1 MAVIMDNGV
10 LPASKDCAAEA
21 IYEGKVY
28 TYDAYGRMTVA
39 TSVSATAYAVAI
51 CSSYKANGD
60 AKTMAAGEGHPFAM
74 LGSNMLVHCYSAN
87 SETYEVGA
95 AVYLAAVD
103 GAVSTAATTT
113 GTVCIGTYEGMDH
126 LVTTAEGD
134 LVAVRLDRAPGA
146 TA

>member
-1 MAVIMDNGV
+1 MAVILDNGV
-10 LPASKDCAAEA
+10 LPASKDCAAEV

-28 TYDAYGRMTVA
+28 KYNSSGRMTVITGKTDLA
-39 TSVSATAYAVAI
+39 QAVAI

-87 SETYEVGA
+87 SVTYEVGA
-95 AVYLAAVD
+95 AVYLDAVD
-103 GAVSTAATTT
+103 GAVSTATTT

-126 LVTTAEGD
+126 LVTTAVGD

>member
-10 LPASKDCAAEA
+10 LPASKDCANEV

-28 TYDAYGRMTVA
+28 TYDSSGRMTVA
-39 TSVSATAYAVAI
+39 TNVSATAYAVAI

-87 SETYEVGA
+87 SVTYEVGA
-95 AVYLAAVD
+95 AVYLDAVD
-103 GAVSTAATTT
+103 GAVSTATTT

>member
-1 MAVIMDNGV
+1 MAVILDNGV
-10 LPASKDCAAEA
+10 LPASKDCANEI

-28 TYDAYGRMTVA
+28 TYDNDGRMTV
-39 TSVSATAYAVAI
+39 TTGVSATAYAVAI

-87 SETYEVGA
+87 SETYAVGA
-95 AVYLAAVD
+95 AVYLAAVN
-103 GAVSTAATTT
+103 GAVSATSSS
-113 GTVCIGTYEGMDH
+113 GTVCIGTYEGIDD

>member
-1 MAVIMDNGV
+1 MAVILDNGV

-28 TYDAYGRMTVA
+28 KYDSSGRMTVA
-39 TSVSATAYAVAI
+39 TDVSATAYAVAI

-74 LGSNMLVHCYSAN
+74 LGSNMLVHCYSAI
-87 SETYEVGA
+87 SETYTVGA
-95 AVYLAAVD
+95 AVYLDAVD
-103 GAVSTAATTT
+103 GAVSTASTT
-113 GTVCIGTYEGMDH
+113 GTICIGTYEGMDD
-126 LVTTAEGD
+126 LVTTAVGD

>member
-1 MAVIMDNGV
+1 MAVILDNGV

-28 TYDAYGRMTVA
+28 TYDSSGRMTVA
-39 TSVSATAYAVAI
+39 TDVSATAYAVAI

-60 AKTMAAGEGHPFAM
+60 AKTMTAGEGHPFAM

-87 SETYEVGA
+87 SVTYAVGA
-95 AVYLAAVD
+95 AVYLDAVD
-103 GAVSTAATTT
+103 GAVSTATTT
-113 GTVCIGTYEGMDH
+113 GTVCIGTYEGIDD
-126 LVTTAEGD
+126 LVTTAVGD

>member
-28 TYDAYGRMTVA
+28 KYDSSGRMTVA
-39 TSVSATAYAVAI
+39 TDVSATAYAVAI

-74 LGSNMLVHCYSAN
+74 LGSNMLVHCYSAI
-87 SETYEVGA
+87 SATYAVGA
-95 AVYLAAVD
+95 AVYLDAVD
-103 GAVSTAATTT
+103 GAVSTASTS
-113 GTVCIGTYEGMDH
+113 GTICIGTYEGMDD
-126 LVTTAEGD
+126 LVTTAVGD

>member
-39 TSVSATAYAVAI
+39 TNVSATAYAVAI

-87 SETYEVGA
+87 SVTYAVGA
-95 AVYLAAVD
+95 AVYLDAVD
-103 GAVSTAATTT
+103 GAVSTATTA
-113 GTVCIGTYEGMDH
+113 GTVCIGTYEGIDD
-126 LVTTAEGD
+126 LVTTAVGD

>member
-1 MAVIMDNGV
+1 MAVILDNGV

-28 TYDAYGRMTVA
+28 TYNSSGRMTVA
-39 TSVSATAYAVAI
+39 TNVSATAYAVAI

-60 AKTMAAGEGHPFAM
+60 AKIMAAGEGHPFAM
-74 LGSNMLVHCYSAN
+74 LGSNMLVHCYSAI
-87 SETYEVGA
+87 SATYAVGA
-95 AVYLAAVD
+95 AVYLDAVD
-103 GAVSTAATTT
+103 GAVSTASTT
-113 GTVCIGTYEGMDH
+113 GTICIGTYEGMDD
-126 LVTTAEGD
+126 LVTTAVGD

>member
-10 LPASKDCAAEA
+10 LPASKDCAAEV

-39 TSVSATAYAVAI
+39 TNVSATAYAVAI

-95 AVYLAAVD
+95 AVYLDAVN
-103 GAVSTAATTT
+103 GAVSTATTT
-113 GTVCIGTYEGMDH
+113 GTVCIGTYEGMDD

>member
-10 LPASKDCAAEA
+10 LPASKDCAAEV

-28 TYDAYGRMTVA
+28 TYNSSGRMTVA
-39 TSVSATAYAVAI
+39 TNVSATAYAVAI

-74 LGSNMLVHCYSAN
+74 LGSNMLVHCYSAI
-87 SETYEVGA
+87 SATYAVGA
-95 AVYLAAVD
+95 AVYLDAVD
-103 GAVSTAATTT
+103 GAVSTASTT
-113 GTVCIGTYEGMDH
+113 GTICIGTYEGMDD
-126 LVTTAEGD
+126 LVTTAVGD

>member
-1 MAVIMDNGV
+1 MAVILDNGV

-28 TYDAYGRMTVA
+28 KYDNDGRMTVA
-39 TSVSATAYAVAI
+39 TDVSATAYAVAI

-60 AKTMAAGEGHPFAM
+60 AKTMTAGEGHPFAM
-74 LGSNMLVHCYSAN
+74 LGSNMLVHCYSAI
-87 SETYEVGA
+87 SATYAVGA
-95 AVYLAAVD
+95 AVYLDAVD
-103 GAVSTAATTT
+103 GAVSTATTT
-113 GTVCIGTYEGMDH
+113 GTVCIGTYEGIDD
-126 LVTTAEGD
+126 LVTTAVGD

>member
-10 LPASKDCAAEA
+10 LPASKDCAAEV

-28 TYDAYGRMTVA
+28 KYDSSGRMTVA
-39 TSVSATAYAVAI
+39 TDVSATAYAVAI

-74 LGSNMLVHCYSAN
+74 LGSNMLVHCYSAI
-87 SETYEVGA
+87 SATYAVGA
-95 AVYLAAVD
+95 AVYLDAVD
-103 GAVSTAATTT
+103 GAVSTASTT
-113 GTVCIGTYEGMDH
+113 GTICIGTYEGMDD
-126 LVTTAEGD
+126 LVTTAVGD

>member
-1 MAVIMDNGV
+1 MAVILDNGV
-10 LPASKDCAAEA
+10 LPASKDCAAEV

-28 TYDAYGRMTVA
+28 TYDSSGRMTVA
-39 TSVSATAYAVAI
+39 TNVSATAYAVAI

-87 SETYEVGA
+87 SVTYEVGA

-126 LVTTAEGD
+126 LVTTAVGD

>member
-10 LPASKDCAAEA
+10 LPASKDCAAEV

-28 TYDAYGRMTVA
+28 TYDSSGRMTVA
-39 TSVSATAYAVAI
+39 TNVSATAYAVAI

-87 SETYEVGA
+87 SATYEVGA
-95 AVYLAAVD
+95 AVYLDAVD
-103 GAVSTAATTT
+103 GAVSTATTT

-126 LVTTAEGD
+126 LVTTAVGD

>member
-28 TYDAYGRMTVA
+28 TYDSSGRMTVA
-39 TSVSATAYAVAI
+39 TNVSATAYAVAI

-87 SETYEVGA
+87 SATYEVGA
-95 AVYLAAVD
+95 AVYLDAVD
-103 GAVSTAATTT
+103 GAVSTATTT

-126 LVTTAEGD
+126 LVTTAVGD

>member
-10 LPASKDCAAEA
+10 LPASKDCAAEV

-28 TYDAYGRMTVA
+28 TYNSSGRMTVA
-39 TSVSATAYAVAI
+39 TDVSATAYAVAI

-60 AKTMAAGEGHPFAM
+60 AKTMTAGEGHPFAM
-74 LGSNMLVHCYSAN
+74 LGSNMLVHCYSAI
-87 SETYEVGA
+87 SATYAVGA
-95 AVYLAAVD
+95 AVYLDAVD
-103 GAVSTAATTT
+103 GAVSTASTT
-113 GTVCIGTYEGMDH
+113 GTVCIGTYEGMDD
-126 LVTTAEGD
+126 LVTTAAGD

>member
-10 LPASKDCAAEA
+10 LPASKDCAAEV

-28 TYDAYGRMTVA
+28 TYNSSGRMTVA
-39 TSVSATAYAVAI
+39 TNVSATAYAVAI

-60 AKTMAAGEGHPFAM
+60 AKTMTAGEGHPFAM

-87 SETYEVGA
+87 SVTYAVGA
-95 AVYLAAVD
+95 AVYLDAVD
-103 GAVSTAATTT
+103 GAVSTATTT
-113 GTVCIGTYEGMDH
+113 GTVCIGTYEGIDD
-126 LVTTAEGD
+126 LVTTAVGD

>member
-10 LPASKDCAAEA
+10 LPASKDCAAEV

-28 TYDAYGRMTVA
+28 TYNSSGRMTVA
-39 TSVSATAYAVAI
+39 TNVSATAYAVAI

-60 AKTMAAGEGHPFAM
+60 AKTMTAGEGHPFAM
-74 LGSNMLVHCYSAN
+74 LGSNMLVHCYSAI
-87 SETYEVGA
+87 SATYAVGA
-95 AVYLAAVD
+95 AVYLDAVD
-103 GAVSTAATTT
+103 GAVSTASTT
-113 GTVCIGTYEGMDH
+113 GTVCIGTYEGIDD
-126 LVTTAEGD
+126 LVTTAAGD

>member
-1 MAVIMDNGV
+1 MAVILDNGV
-10 LPASKDCAAEA
+10 LPASKDCAAEV

-28 TYDAYGRMTVA
+28 TYDSSGRMTVA
-39 TSVSATAYAVAI
+39 TNVSATAYAVAI

-87 SETYEVGA
+87 SVTYAVGA
-95 AVYLAAVD
+95 AVYLDAVD
-103 GAVSTAATTT
+103 GAVSTATTT
-113 GTVCIGTYEGMDH
+113 GTVCIGTYEGIDD
-126 LVTTAEGD
+126 LVTTAVGD

>member
-28 TYDAYGRMTVA
+28 TYDSSGRMTVA
-39 TSVSATAYAVAI
+39 TNVNATAYAVAI

-87 SETYEVGA
+87 SVTYEVGA
-95 AVYLAAVD
+95 AVYLDAVD
-103 GAVSTAATTT
+103 GAVSTTSSS

-126 LVTTAEGD
+126 LVTTAVGD

>member
-10 LPASKDCAAEA
+10 LPASKDCAAEV

-28 TYDAYGRMTVA
+28 TYNSSGRMTVA
-39 TSVSATAYAVAI
+39 TNVSATAYAVAI

-60 AKTMAAGEGHPFAM
+60 AKTMTAGEGHPFAM
-74 LGSNMLVHCYSAN
+74 LGSNMLVHCYSAI
-87 SETYEVGA
+87 SATYAVGA
-95 AVYLAAVD
+95 AVYLDAVD
-103 GAVSTAATTT
+103 GAVSTATTT
-113 GTVCIGTYEGMDH
+113 GTVCIGTYEGIDD
-126 LVTTAEGD
+126 LVTTAAGD

>member
-1 MAVIMDNGV
+1 MAVILDNGV

-28 TYDAYGRMTVA
+28 KYDSSGRMTVA
-39 TSVSATAYAVAI
+39 TNVSATAYAVAI

-74 LGSNMLVHCYSAN
+74 LGSNMLVHCYSAI
-87 SETYEVGA
+87 SATYAVGA
-95 AVYLAAVD
+95 AVYLDAVD
-103 GAVSTAATTT
+103 GAVSTATTT
-113 GTVCIGTYEGMDH
+113 GTVCIGTYEGMDD
-126 LVTTAEGD
+126 LVTTAVGD

>member
-1 MAVIMDNGV
+1 MAVILDNGV
-10 LPASKDCAAEA
+10 LPASKDCAAEV

-28 TYDAYGRMTVA
+28 TYNSSGRMTVA
-39 TSVSATAYAVAI
+39 TNVSATAYAVAI

-60 AKTMAAGEGHPFAM
+60 AKTMTAGEGHPFAM

-87 SETYEVGA
+87 SVTYAVGA
-95 AVYLAAVD
+95 AVYLDAVD
-103 GAVSTAATTT
+103 GAVSTATTT
-113 GTVCIGTYEGMDH
+113 GTVCIGTYEGIDD

>member
-28 TYDAYGRMTVA
+28 TYNSSGRMTVA
-39 TSVSATAYAVAI
+39 TNVSATAYAVAI

-74 LGSNMLVHCYSAN
+74 LGSNMLVHCYSAI
-87 SETYEVGA
+87 SATYAVGA
-95 AVYLAAVD
+95 AVYLDAVD
-103 GAVSTAATTT
+103 GAVSTASTT
-113 GTVCIGTYEGMDH
+113 GTICIGTYEGMDG
-126 LVTTAEGD
+126 LVTTAVGD

>member
-1 MAVIMDNGV
+1 MAVILDNGV

-28 TYDAYGRMTVA
+28 TYNSSGRMTVA
-39 TSVSATAYAVAI
+39 TDVTATAYAVAI

-74 LGSNMLVHCYSAN
+74 LGSNMLVHCYSAI
-87 SETYEVGA
+87 SATYAVGA
-95 AVYLAAVD
+95 AVYLDAVD
-103 GAVSTAATTT
+103 GAVSTATTT
-113 GTVCIGTYEGMDH
+113 GTVCIGTYEGMDD
-126 LVTTAEGD
+126 LVTTAVGD

>member
-1 MAVIMDNGV
+1 MAVILDNGV

-28 TYDAYGRMTVA
+28 KYDSSGRMTVA
-39 TSVSATAYAVAI
+39 TDVSATAYAVAI

-74 LGSNMLVHCYSAN
+74 LGSNMLVHCYSAI
-87 SETYEVGA
+87 SATYAVGA
-95 AVYLAAVD
+95 AVYLDAVD
-103 GAVSTAATTT
+103 GAVSTATTT
-113 GTVCIGTYEGMDH
+113 GTVCIGTYEGMDD
-126 LVTTAEGD
+126 LVTTAVGD

>member
-28 TYDAYGRMTVA
+28 TYDSSGRMTVA

-87 SETYEVGA
+87 SVTYEVGA
-95 AVYLAAVD
+95 AVYLDAVH
-103 GAVSTAATTT
+103 GAVNTTSSS

-126 LVTTAEGD
+126 LVTTAVGD

>member
-10 LPASKDCAAEA
+10 LPASKDCAAEV

-28 TYDAYGRMTVA
+28 KYNSSGRMTVITGKA
-39 TSVSATAYAVAI
+39 DLAQGVAI

-87 SETYEVGA
+87 SATYAVGA
-95 AVYLAAVD
+95 AVYLDAVD
-103 GAVSTAATTT
+103 GAVSTATTT

-126 LVTTAEGD
+126 LVTTAVGD

>member
-10 LPASKDCAAEA
+10 LPASKDCAAEV

-28 TYDAYGRMTVA
+28 KYDSSGRMTVA
-39 TSVSATAYAVAI
+39 TDVSATAYAVAI
-51 CSSYKANGD
+51 CSSYKVNGD

-87 SETYEVGA
+87 TQTYTDGDS
-95 AVYLAAVD
+95 VYLDTVD
-103 GAVSTAATTT
+103 GAVSTASTT
-113 GTVCIGTYEGMDH
+113 GTICIGTYEGMSE
-126 LVTTAEGD
+126 LKTTAVGD

>member
-28 TYDAYGRMTVA
+28 TYDSSGRMTVA
-39 TSVSATAYAVAI
+39 TDVSATAYAVAI

-60 AKTMAAGEGHPFAM
+60 AKTMAVGEGHPFAM

-87 SETYEVGA
+87 SATYAVGA
-95 AVYLAAVD
+95 AVYLDAVD
-103 GAVSTAATTT
+103 GAVSTATTT
-113 GTVCIGTYEGMDH
+113 GTVCIGTYEGMDG